1 MKAIQSSDR
10 RSRTST
16 GRRARK
22 QGLPTHA
29 QVRRR
34 AVPGEGAPPGH
45 LDLDAGTAQ
54 PSSTAPT
61 EDASFAPDS
70 YASTAFADILDRSL
84 HAATARF
91 TGGISPMALLG
102 AYADWAS
109 HLSFSPGKRA
119 QLAEKAMKKAL
130 RLSNYAARRIANVD
144 VEPCIN
150 PLPQDLRFGDAG
162 WQQLPFS
169 LIYQSFLL
177 TQQWW
182 HNAVTGVRGVTRQ
195 HENMIAF
202 AARQWLDVFS
212 PSNSPLTNPEVIR
225 RTQQELGMNLIR
237 GASNWLEDWERA
249 VGDKKPVGADA
260 FQVGRDVAASPGA
273 VIYRNRLME
282 LIQYAP
288 TTERVRPEPVLIIPA
303 WIMKYY
309 ILDLSRDNSLVRHLT
324 DQGFTVFMISWKNP
338 GPEDR
343 DLTLDDYRALGMMK
357 ALDVISAI
365 VPARKVHAVGY
376 CIGGTLLAMG
386 AAAMARDGDARLA
399 TTSFFAAQTDF
410 TEAGELMLFINES
423 QLAFLEDTMWEQGFL
438 GARQMAGAF
447 QMLRSND
454 LVWSRMVHDYLMGE
468 RAPMTD
474 LLAWNVDATRMPFV
488 MHAEYL
494 RHLFLDNDLAEGRY
508 QIEGRPVALSDIR
521 TPCFVV
527 GTETD
532 HVAPWRSVYKMHRL
546 TDAEVT
552 FVLTSGGHNA
562 GIVSEPGHPRR
573 HYRISTRPADG
584 RYVDP
589 EVWAARATS
598 TPGSWWTAW
607 WKWLKARSGD
617 EVPAPRIGAPNAGY
631 TPLCDAPGTYVRQ
644 T

>member
-1 MKAIQSSDR
+1 MKTARLSDTASASRAR
-10 RSRTST
+10 RPRAEPGLGTRAR
-16 GRRARK
+16 GRRRDA
-22 QGLPTHA
+22 LH
-29 QVRRR
+29 R
-34 AVPGEGAPPGH
+34 AAMVTPV
-45 LDLDAGTAQ
+45 DAVA
-54 PSSTAPT
+54 APT
-61 EDASFAPDS
+61 PTAAPTQGESFAPDS
-70 YASTAFADILDRSL
+70 YASTAFADVLDRSL

-91 TGGISPMALLG
+91 TGGISPMALFA

-109 HLSFSPGKRA
+109 HLAFSPGKRA
-119 QLAEKAMKKAL
+119 LLAEKAVKKGL
-130 RLSNYAARRIANVD
+130 RLANYAARRVAQVD
-144 VEPCIN
+144 VGPCID
-150 PLPQDLRFGDAG
+150 PLPQDRRFVDAG

-169 LIYQSFLL
+169 LNYQAFLL

-202 AARQWLDVFS
+202 VTRQWLDVFS
-212 PSNSPLTNPEVIR
+212 PSNSLLTNPEVLR
-225 RTQQELGMNLIR
+225 RTQLEFGMNLIR
-237 GASNWLEDWERA
+237 GASNWLEDLEHA

-260 FQVGRDVAASPGA
+260 FQVGRDVAASPGE
-273 VIYRNRLME
+273 VIYRNRLIE

-288 TTERVRPEPVLIIPA
+288 TTDRVRPEPVLIIPA

-309 ILDLSRDNSLVRHLT
+309 IMDLSRGNSLVRHLT

-357 ALDVISAI
+357 ALDAISAI
-365 VPARKVHAVGY
+365 VPGRKVHAVGY

-454 LVWSRMVHDYLMGE
+454 LVWSRIVHDYLMGE
-468 RAPMTD
+468 RSPMTD
-474 LLAWNVDATRMPFV
+474 LLAWNADATRMPFV

-508 QIEGRPVALSDIR
+508 KIGGRPVALSDIR

-532 HVAPWRSVYKMHRL
+532 HVAPWRSVYKMHLL
-546 TDAEVT
+546 TDTEVT

-573 HYRISTRPADG
+573 HYRISTRPAEG

-589 EVWAARATS
+589 EIWAAGT
-598 TPGSWWTAW
+598 TLTQGSWWISW
-607 WKWLKARSGD
+607 WEWLKARSGA
-617 EVPAPRIGAPNAGY
+617 EVPAPRIGAPDAGY
-631 TPLCDAPGTYVRQ
+631 TSLYEAPGTYVRQ